1 MDGPLKDQGGPT
13 MNVYD
18 FAAARAKRPLR
29 PANLEDNKAGFG
41 KVYEIE
47 TARRARGARIPLDV
61 YEEMEAAAR
70 LYEDLQDEGQ
80 EIRYTQLGGRVV
92 ASLCDL
98 DGNVLRTLT
107 LREAIGMG
115 HIGPDTAA

>member
-1 MDGPLKDQGGPT
+1 

-18 FAAARAKRPLR
+18 FAAARAKRPPR
-29 PANLEDNKAGFG
+29 TATQENDNASFG

-61 YEEMEAAAR
+61 VEEMEAAAA
-70 LYEDLQDEGQ
+70 LYEELHEEGRQ
-80 EIRYTQLGGRVV
+80 VRYTQLGGRVV

-98 DGNVLRTLT
+98 DGNVLRPLT

-115 HIGPDTAA
+115 QSGPETAA

>member
-1 MDGPLKDQGGPT
+1 

-18 FAAARAKRPLR
+18 FAAARAKRPAR
-29 PANLEDNKAGFG
+29 AASQDTKASFG

-47 TARRARGARIPLDV
+47 TARRARSTHIPLDV
-61 YEEMEAAAR
+61 YEEMEAAAA
-70 LYEDLQDEGQ
+70 LYDELEDEGRQ
-80 EIRYTQLGGRVV
+80 IRFTQAGGRVV

-98 DGNVLRTLT
+98 DGNILRPLT

-115 HIGPDTAA
+115 HTGPDTAA

>member
-1 MDGPLKDQGGPT
+1 

-18 FAAARAKRPLR
+18 FATARAKRPAR
-29 PANLEDNKAGFG
+29 AATPNEDKAGFG

-47 TARRARGARIPLDV
+47 TARRARGAQIPLEV
-61 YEEMEAAAR
+61 LEEMEAAAR
-70 LYEDLQDEGQ
+70 LWAELQDEGC
-80 EIRYTQLGGRVV
+80 EIRYARRGGRVV

-98 DGNVLRTLT
+98 DGNVLRPLT

-115 HIGPDTAA
+115 PIGPETAA

>member
-1 MDGPLKDQGGPT
+1 

-18 FAAARAKRPLR
+18 FAAARAKRPAR
-29 PANLEDNKAGFG
+29 AADPEDNKAGFG

-70 LYEDLQDEGQ
+70 LYDELQDEGRQ
-80 EIRYTQLGGRVV
+80 IRYTQLGGRVV

-98 DGNVLRTLT
+98 DGNVLRPLT

-115 HIGPDTAA
+115 QSGPETAA

>member
-1 MDGPLKDQGGPT
+1 

-29 PANLEDNKAGFG
+29 AAPQENDKASFG

-61 YEEMEAAAR
+61 LEEMEAAAA
-70 LYEDLQDEGQ
+70 LFEDLHEEGRQ
-80 EIRYTQLGGRVV
+80 IRYTQLGGRVV

-98 DGNVLRTLT
+98 DGNVLRPLT

-115 HIGPDTAA
+115 QSGPETAA

>member
-1 MDGPLKDQGGPT
+1 

-18 FAAARAKRPLR
+18 FAAARARRPQR
-29 PANLEDNKAGFG
+29 VASEDKTASFG

-47 TARRARGARIPLDV
+47 TARRARGARIPVDV
-61 YEEMEAAAR
+61 VEEIEAAAA
-70 LYEDLQDEGQ
+70 LYEELHEEGRQ
-80 EIRYTQLGGRVV
+80 VRYTQLGGRVV

-98 DGNVLRTLT
+98 DGNVLRPLT

-115 HIGPDTAA
+115 QTGPETAA

>member
-1 MDGPLKDQGGPT
+1 

-18 FAAARAKRPLR
+18 FAAARAKRPPR
-29 PANLEDNKAGFG
+29 AATQDTKASFG

-47 TARRARGARIPLDV
+47 TARRARSTRIPLDV
-61 YEEMEAAAR
+61 YEEMEAAAA
-70 LYEDLQDEGQ
+70 LYDELEDEGRQ
-80 EIRYTQLGGRVV
+80 IRFTQLGGRVV

-98 DGNVLRTLT
+98 DGNVLRPLT

-115 HIGPDTAA
+115 QTGPDTAA